1 MALWPRDD
9 APTLDTTPEGSSY
22 VEVTATDV
30 DLLAEAE
37 TGPALLAETDDG
49 EAITVQVAPEHLEVI
64 EAGDRIRVL
73 TLPQVT
79 GGAPYVFVDLVRGP
93 PMALLA
99 AVLGVLV
106 LAVARLR
113 GLGALAGLVVA
124 VGGVLGFTVPALL
137 TGGPAPLGRAMER
150 ALLFGAQ
157 QLLAQHHGLWSLLET
172 RAGAR
177 GR

>member
-49 EAITVQVAPEHLEVI
+49 EAITVQVAPEYLEVI

-79 GGAPYVFVDLVRGP
+79 GY
-93 PMALLA
+93 
-99 AVLGVLV
+99 
-106 LAVARLR
+106 
-113 GLGALAGLVVA
+113 
-124 VGGVLGFTVPALL
+124 
-137 TGGPAPLGRAMER
+137 
-150 ALLFGAQ
+150 
-157 QLLAQHHGLWSLLET
+157 LAQRLV
-172 RAGAR
+172 GA
-177 GR
+177 